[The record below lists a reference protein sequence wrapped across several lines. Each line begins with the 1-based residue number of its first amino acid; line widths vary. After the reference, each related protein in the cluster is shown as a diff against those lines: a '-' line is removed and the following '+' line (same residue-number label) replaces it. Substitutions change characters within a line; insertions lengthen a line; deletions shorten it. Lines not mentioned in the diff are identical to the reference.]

1 MLAEEMRGLII
12 TEQEKFDTAL
22 FFFDKHCSMYNR
34 GKIFNE
40 CHNLKDNL
48 SLYDIENAIKT
59 DIYFDCGVPCDS
71 CMRMS
76 KGFCTIIVNKG
87 KICGRDNGYPFW
99 IFPYRYWNKVMKH
112 DNEIFG

>member
-40 CHNLKDNL
+40 CL
-48 SLYDIENAIKT
+48 
-59 DIYFDCGVPCDS
+59 
-71 CMRMS
+71 
-76 KGFCTIIVNKG
+76 
-87 KICGRDNGYPFW
+87 
-99 IFPYRYWNKVMKH
+99 
-112 DNEIFG
+112 